1 MSTPALALP
10 RARVSRRQRLR
21 RRHALNR
28 IPLQWHDV
36 PVAQSPG
43 LIGGRAVTPRYWV
56 LGVVALALVG
66 LHFAAAWYADRVARI
81 DAVKPQKNSL
91 AIELVRPPEP
101 EPPKTEPPPPKT
113 PPKAPPKAPPPI
125 QTAAVVPSDAPV
137 AAPVETLAAVAP
149 AELAPPPP
157 PAPVKP
163 AFGGIGYKNNPEPD
177 YPAQAVRQ
185 GWQGTVILRVRVLAN
200 GAADS
205 IEVLKTSGK
214 KLLDDAAIATVQ
226 RWSFAP
232 STRGG
237 EPIEGFAT
245 VPIEFKLDT

>member
-10 RARVSRRQRLR
+10 QVRISRRQRLR

-36 PVAQSPG
+36 PVAESPG
-43 LIGGRAVTPRYWV
+43 FFGRRPGRPRYWI
-56 LGVVALALVG
+56 LGVIAVALIG
-66 LHFAAAWYADRVARI
+66 LHLVAAWYADRVASI
-81 DAVKPQKNSL
+81 EATKPQKNTL
-91 AIELVRPPEP
+91 AIELVRPPKP
-101 EPPKTEPPPPKT
+101 VQPKVEPPPPP
-113 PPKAPPKAPPPI
+113 PPKKNDKAPPPI
-125 QTAAVVPSDAPV
+125 QTSAVVASDAPV
-137 AAPVETLAAVAP
+137 AAPVETVAAIAT
-149 AELAPPPP
+149 AEPAPPVP

-163 AFGGIGYKNNPEPD
+163 AFGGIGYKDNPEPD

-185 GWQGTVILRVRVLAN
+185 GLQGTVILRVRVLAN

-205 IEVLKTSGK
+205 VEVLKTSGK
-214 KLLDDAAIATVQ
+214 KILDDAAIATVQ
-226 RWSFAP
+226 RWQFAP

-237 EPIEGFAT
+237 EPIDGFAT